1 MNRIQLIGHLGRDPE
16 VSQTPRGPVASFS
29 VATNEHWTDRQTG
42 ERMTHTEWHDVVCFD
57 RLAEIAGEFL
67 QKGGEVYLEGN
78 RRTRRWVDKDGK
90 ERVSYEVRLDELRM
104 LRPPRS
110 DLISRTATNLAA
122 LEQLAQAMAA
132 GERADVSIADF
143 ASMLGTLREALG
155 GADATR

>member
-16 VSQTPRGPVASFS
+16 IIQTPRGLVASFS

-42 ERMTHTEWHDVVCFD
+42 ERMTHTEWHDIVCFD

-67 QKGGEVYLEGN
+67 QKGGEVYLEGQ
-78 RRTRRWVDKDGK
+78 RRTRRWTGQDGI
-90 ERVSYEVRLDELRM
+90 ERTGYEVRVDELRM

-110 DLISRTATNLAA
+110 DLISRTAASLAA
-122 LEQLAQAMAA
+122 LEQLATAMAS
-132 GERADVSIADF
+132 GQRADVSIGDF

-155 GADATR
+155 GAEPSR